1 MPTHIYIYNALSTFA
16 VLLFS
21 QDTEVLLDLGIV
33 EGLFCIM
40 GEADPMVM
48 VMVMV
53 IVYDSI

>member
-1 MPTHIYIYNALSTFA
+1 M
-16 VLLFS
+16 LFS

-53 IVYDSI
+53 IVMVMVMVMVTVTVYIGI